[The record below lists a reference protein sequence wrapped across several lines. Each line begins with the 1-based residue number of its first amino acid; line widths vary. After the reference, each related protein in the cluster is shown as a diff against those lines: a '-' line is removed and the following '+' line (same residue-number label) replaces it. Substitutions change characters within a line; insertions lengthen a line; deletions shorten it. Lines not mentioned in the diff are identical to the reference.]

1 MNPKILQRQA
11 RHKKIE
17 TTLRYDHTSDIM
29 TREYFNRVQRNLNVE
44 NLSDEDKA
52 KVWLDKLLSDEIDLK
67 TFKTGIDVLLP
78 KQHRG
83 DDIGYV

>member
-11 RHKKIE
+11 RRKKIE